1 MVEDMWFTK
10 SKLTTDQKERLRLI
24 QSITVSE
31 VENAIE
37 KYEDSLP
44 LALMA
49 PLFYFIRSSWGFLSG
64 GSCR

>member
-10 SKLTTDQKERLRLI
+10 GKLTTDQKERLRLI

-49 PLFYFIRSSWGFLSG
+49 PYFIL
-64 GSCR
+64 